1 LALVTPRPAST
12 GPGPA
17 RRWSA
22 ARRPERPA
30 APAHRST
37 DASRGPWATRA
48 LDAVG
53 DWLVERGMT
62 VAATESTPT
71 SREPICYCLEEV
83 VEV

>member
-1 LALVTPRPAST
+1 
-12 GPGPA
+12 
-17 RRWSA
+17 
-22 ARRPERPA
+22 
-30 APAHRST
+30 
-37 DASRGPWATRA
+37 
-48 LDAVG
+48 VG